1 MCQSRAHG
9 RVQPREAMTTEKN
22 TDKSSEKEKS
32 GDGGNVR
39 AVERALDI
47 LLAFSAQDSELTASE
62 ILKRVDLSRP
72 TLYRLLY
79 TLEQSGFVTSSGEPQ
94 RFRLGPSV
102 ARLAWAWTASLDI
115 ARVAQ
120 PVLERVWEIT
130 GETVAL
136 FVPRGNM
143 RMCVAELQSPQPLS
157 FRRGVGYSE
166 RAARGASGRALLAW
180 SEPSPE
186 QLAALCEG
194 LDMDP
199 VRLRKELAQVRKQG
213 FATSRDELIK
223 GAVAVAVPFFE
234 RSGRV
239 AGSMGIFGPDVRMDK
254 ARIDELAQL
263 LLREAGQLS
272 GLLGHG
278 RSTSAATDAASGG

>member
-1 MCQSRAHG
+1 MCQLAPGG
-9 RVQPREAMTTEKN
+9 RVQSSEAMTTAKKTETN
-22 TDKSSEKEKS
+22 NKEKS
-32 GDGGNVR
+32 GDAGNVR

-47 LLAFSAQDSELTASE
+47 LVAVSAQDTELTASE
-62 ILKRVDLSRP
+62 ILRRVDLSRP

-79 TLEQSGFVTSSGEPQ
+79 TLEQRGFVASNGEPQ
-94 RFRLGPSV
+94 RFSIGPAV
-102 ARLAWAWTASLDI
+102 ARMAWAWTASLDI

-120 PVLERVWEIT
+120 PVLQRVWETT

-166 RAARGASGRALLAW
+166 RAALGASGRALLAW
-180 SEPSPE
+180 SDPSPE
-186 QLAALCEG
+186 QLAVLCEG
-194 LDMDP
+194 LELEPMQ
-199 VRLRKELAQVRKQG
+199 LKKELAQVRKQG
-213 FATSRDELIK
+213 FATSRNELIK
-223 GAVAVAVPFFE
+223 GAGGVAVPFFE
-234 RSGRV
+234 SSGRV

-278 RSTSAATDAASGG
+278 RSASAASDGASGG